1 MNFHLM
7 PSDLT
12 ASFLDPNQLRE
23 ATSSVRW
30 NQAQLLSSQNDLQL
44 KTALF
49 LEQDQEY
56 YLEIQR

>member
-1 MNFHLM
+1 M

-23 ATSSVRW
+23 AISLVRW
-30 NQAQLLSSQNDLQL
+30 NLAQLLSSRSDLLL
-44 KTALF
+44 KTAMF